1 MNCDQVFDILT
12 RGPFPTGTDCDE
24 PVEAHLGQCAECRR
38 LAEALRPALE
48 LFQEAVDPEESRDL
62 PGYWSALA
70 SERAAVVYAS
80 EVESQPAATRSA
92 VRSVLARVRGRWSP
106 LAAWQMAAM
115 LALGVTLGML
125 AANSGRLD
133 GWRLPG
139 FRQDAFMGPTL
150 RRAGEVGDQAARRL
164 GLALPV
170 ACLADDRRTGME
182 ERGAAGASDEADLA
196 SLQCCAQCHRPVAAA
211 PVPTAATVRVAASCQ
226 LCHNDRKR
234 HDVLGVEP

>member
-24 PVEAHLGQCAECRR
+24 PVEAHLGQCADCRR

-80 EVESQPAATRSA
+80 QVESRPAVPRSA
-92 VRSVLARVRGRWSP
+92 GRGVLSRAGSRWTA
-106 LAAWQMAAM
+106 LAAWPMAAM

-125 AANSGRLD
+125 ASKRGTLD
-133 GWRLPG
+133 GWRLPPLDVDRFAAPTSPRG
-139 FRQDAFMGPTL
+139 SEPGPN
-150 RRAGEVGDQAARRL
+150 AARRL
-164 GLALPV
+164 SLAALPA
-170 ACLADDRRTGME
+170 ACLTEDARGKRASGAPSTDDVE
-182 ERGAAGASDEADLA
+182 LAG
-196 SLQCCAQCHRPVAAA
+196 LQCCAECHSPAAAA

-226 LCHNDRKR
+226 LCHSERKL
-234 HDVLGVEP
+234 DILGVEP